1 MPQTFDPNNVTLLQK
16 RDGSI
21 PEKHAILTI
30 QEIMQNS
37 KVMQLGKYEAMDGLE
52 KKFDVFVKG
61 GGAYWVDETQRS
73 QQPRANGRQSKCE
86 LRSWLLSCLYLMST
100 LSGA

>member
-52 KKFDVFVKG
+52 RNLTSLLKV
-61 GGAYWVDETQRS
+61 A
-73 QQPRANGRQSKCE
+73 E
-86 LRSWLLSCLYLMST
+86 LI
-100 LSGA
+100 G